1 MSRVTP
7 LFELQQV
14 DSNIDRHNIN
24 IANIETTLLDKTT
37 LEAARQAVSD
47 VETLLRNTR
56 TKLKDLE
63 FETQTVEKHAS
74 DLEKKLYEGLIKGV
88 KEMKAAQS
96 EIDTFRKR
104 RAELEDSSVE
114 AMLEVEEVE
123 KSLEVVRQ
131 KLATVENEREKSLI
145 PLTQELTK
153 LKKELGELQLAREKQ
168 VRKITPSDL
177 PLYEK
182 LRSQKQGVAVAELL
196 MGKICGKCR
205 VDIPLSKQRDL
216 KSPIVIIT
224 CPSCGRILYLP

>member
-7 LFELQQV
+7 LFELQQI
-14 DSNIDRHNIN
+14 DTNIDRHHIN
-24 IANIETTLLDKTT
+24 IANIETTLLDKSM

-47 VETLLRNTR
+47 SDNALRKER
-56 TKLKDLE
+56 IKLKDLE
-63 FETQTVEKHAS
+63 FETQTAEKHAT
-74 DLEKKLYEGLIKGV
+74 DLEKKLYDGQIKGA
-88 KEMKAAQS
+88 KEMKSAQN

-114 AMLEVEEVE
+114 VMLEVEEAE
-123 KSLEVVRQ
+123 KTLEVVRQ
-131 KLATVENEREKSLI
+131 KLATVESEREKSLI

-153 LKKELGELQLAREKQ
+153 LKKELSVLQPEREKQ
-168 VRKITPSDL
+168 VKKIAPSDL

-182 LRSQKQGVAVAELL
+182 LRAQKQGVAVAELL

-224 CPSCGRILYLP
+224 CPSCGRILYLS